1 MRVEISREEG
11 NAFMAVCING
21 EQVYWEELR
30 KDMVDNPRAVVPY
43 VQTQFEGL
51 DFGWSMPTTFT
62 L

>member
-1 MRVEISREEG
+1 MKLNKKVRVEISREEG

-43 VQTQFEGL
+43 LQTQF
-51 DFGWSMPTTFT
+51 
-62 L
+62 